1 MGVSIDSVS
10 RLIGRI
16 YDVAYQQDDLAPV
29 MVDFARLFSA
39 SRACLVRQGE
49 DMDSY
54 RTAASADDFADFV
67 NLGFDTIRNERL
79 FGAMQMLPVGAL
91 VARTDLVDDA
101 AFHRGEVWAR
111 LFRPRDM
118 DVGLAYKLRASG
130 TRSWFIDLH
139 RSAKQGPLPDD
150 ELRLFRD
157 ILPHF
162 ERATRISE
170 EFDDER
176 GLAKG
181 ASHFSTGAL
190 LVDGNAHVQRADA
203 GAIAFLERAGSP
215 LRLANRDIACAD
227 PHDSQRLR
235 QLVVDCCR
243 PGSETVSGTGGSIL
257 VTATSDPQSESLFLS
272 VLPYLGTRP
281 FDLGPARRALILIH
295 EALPA
300 RSEDFERQLRATFGL
315 TAAETKIAA
324 SLAAGLTLKQAA
336 ESSMIRINTARWY
349 LDEIFRKTRTNHQ
362 GQLVALLAK
371 LRMLRPK

>member
-39 SRACLVRQGE
+39 SRACLLRQGE

-54 RTAASADDFADFV
+54 RNAASADDFADFV
-67 NLGFDTIRNERL
+67 GLGFDAIRNERL
-79 FGAMQMLPVGAL
+79 FGAMQRLPVGAL
-91 VARTDLVDDA
+91 AARSQLVDDA
-101 AFHRGEVWAR
+101 AFRRGEVWER

-130 TRSWFIDLH
+130 STSWFIDLH
-139 RSAKQGPLPDD
+139 RSARQGPLPDD

-157 ILPHF
+157 ILPHV

-170 EFDDER
+170 EFDDMR

-181 ASHFSTGAL
+181 ASQFSTGAL

-215 LRLANRDIACAD
+215 LRLANRDIACTD
-227 PHDSQRLR
+227 PQDSQRLR

-243 PGSETVSGTGGSIL
+243 PGSEAVSGTGGSIL
-257 VTATSDPQSESLFLS
+257 LTARSDPQSEPLFLS
-272 VLPYLGTRP
+272 VLPYLGRRP

-295 EALPA
+295 EALPS
-300 RSEDFERQLRATFGL
+300 RSEDFERQLRTTFGL
-315 TAAETKIAA
+315 TVAETKIAT

-336 ESSMIRINTARWY
+336 ENSTIRVNTARWY